1 MTLSSGQALST
12 CLLHVT
18 RECARRRAHE
28 YHRVSVRI
36 SSFMISARRRSPS
49 SASFPSGLE
58 EFTPPGN
65 LTELYIPIS
74 EMMVT
79 LLIVLA
85 AVNVNMLQ

>member
-1 MTLSSGQALST
+1 MI
-12 CLLHVT
+12 
-18 RECARRRAHE
+18 ARAIILPPM
-28 YHRVSVRI
+28 RV
-36 SSFMISARRRSPS
+36 FL
-49 SASFPSGLE
+49 SGLE

-85 AVNVNMLQ
+85 AVNVNMQQ

>member
-1 MTLSSGQALST
+1 MST

-36 SSFMISARRRSPS
+36 SSFMIVSAIILPPVRV
-49 SASFPSGLE
+49 FLSGLE

-85 AVNVNMLQ
+85 AVNVNMQQ

>member
-1 MTLSSGQALST
+1 MFIACHPPDGELMNIIERLYTYQQLYDF
-12 CLLHVT
+12 
-18 RECARRRAHE
+18 AH
-28 YHRVSVRI
+28 YL
-36 SSFMISARRRSPS
+36 SPS
-49 SASFPSGLE
+49 HASFLSGLE

-85 AVNVNMLQ
+85 AVNVNMPQ